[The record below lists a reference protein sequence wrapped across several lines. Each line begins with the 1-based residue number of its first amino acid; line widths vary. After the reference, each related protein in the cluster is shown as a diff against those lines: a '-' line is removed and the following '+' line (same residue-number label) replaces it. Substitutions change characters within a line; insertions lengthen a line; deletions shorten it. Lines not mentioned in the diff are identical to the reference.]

1 MDVSNVRS
9 ALRAR
14 DELGF
19 LEGAAAAIRRI
30 EAFEVEVPATVTWG
44 FAIAFDLATLTLI
57 AIRRRLAF
65 FFLEGVKL
73 VGSLPRKRDIAISFG
88 SSLTRRGLLAL
99 SFRIAAL
106 IILVGRKL
114 PSLLARMAIHPAESA
129 LLACWI
135 AMAAKE
141 RTYPA
146 PSRSPRRD
154 LVRGRRSS
162 EIKRPLQ
169 QGTRILQ
176 SSRRYVQCSMTS
188 RESGIL
194 YGTTRCS
201 DCSSRN
207 QYSAIATLKLH
218 FDMGILYEGPGHT
231 KPWVGTTT
239 SQSLK

>member
-1 MDVSNVRS
+1 MDVSHVRS

-73 VGSLPRKRDIAISFG
+73 AGSLPRKRDIAISFG
-88 SSLTRRGLLAL
+88 SSLARRGLLAL

-114 PSLLARMAIHPAESA
+114 PSLLARMAIHPAVCFA
-129 LLACWI
+129 CLLDCDGRQRADI
-135 AMAAKE
+135 
-141 RTYPA
+141 
-146 PSRSPRRD
+146 SRSLAVTTPRPSAGSAFQRD
-154 LVRGRRSS
+154 
-162 EIKRPLQ
+162 
-169 QGTRILQ
+169 
-176 SSRRYVQCSMTS
+176 
-188 RESGIL
+188 
-194 YGTTRCS
+194 
-201 DCSSRN
+201 
-207 QYSAIATLKLH
+207 
-218 FDMGILYEGPGHT
+218 
-231 KPWVGTTT
+231 
-239 SQSLK
+239 